1 MHKFIRFANA
11 LSIFLGWLARPVLVV
26 LVISM
31 LYEVFVRFFLNAPT
45 KWAFDISYMLN
56 GSIFILGAGYAL
68 YNNDHVKIDFLST
81 KIPQKIKCYIDIFLY
96 GFLFSPVIAGLAW
109 VAIQRAIRAL
119 ERGEVEAVS
128 PWAPL
133 MWPFYT
139 VIAVGLTIFFIQ
151 CLAVVAQCYLDIN
164 KTKESH
170 LE

>member
-1 MHKFIRFANA
+1 MKIFIRFANL
-11 LSIFLGWLARPVLVV
+11 LSISLGWIARPVLIA

-68 YNNDHVKIDFLST
+68 YHNDHVKIDFLST
-81 KIPQKIKCYIDIFLY
+81 KIPPKIKCYIDIVLY
-96 GFLFSPVIAGLAW
+96 GLMLSPVIAGLSW
-109 VAIQRAIRAL
+109 VAIQRAIRAF

-133 MWPFYT
+133 MWPFYSI
-139 VIAVGLTIFFIQ
+139 IAIGLLVLFIQ
-151 CLAVVAQCYLDIN
+151 CLAVVARCYLDIN
-164 KTKESH
+164 KSKDTLQE
-170 LE
+170 